1 MSREAKNMKQRLLML
16 MLVVAVAA
24 LCVPPVFAQATGT
37 VKGVCKDMEGK
48 PIAGANLEWVNTDNG
63 RKYNLKTNKKGE
75 YFSLGIEI
83 GKYKVT
89 LTQDGKQLDS
99 VNNFPVGGDEVTL
112 DFDLKKS
119 QVEAAQQKGIT
130 PEQLKQMQEQQAK
143 AAKETNTVKVL
154 NEKLAVANQAMQTGD
169 FETAVNTLNEATQ
182 MDPTRDLLWARLG
195 DAHLSSAPKQTD
207 AAEKAKRYTDA
218 VSDYQ
223 KAIDLKK
230 KVMETSPKPDDAKY
244 LAAYYNNLG
253 QAEARTGQLEESV
266 KAYDQAAALNPPGA
280 AQYYYNQGAVLTNS
294 GKVDEANT
302 AFDKS
307 IAADPTKAEA
317 YYQKGVNLINKAT
330 TDPKTGKVI
339 PAPGTA
345 EALNKYLELQPTGQF
360 AEGAKGMLQYIG
372 SSIETSYG
380 SSKKKPTKK

>member
-1 MSREAKNMKQRLLML
+1 MKQRLLM
-16 MLVVAVAA
+16 VIVAVAVVA

-37 VKGVCKDMEGK
+37 VKGVCKEIDGK
-48 PIAGANLEWVNTDNG
+48 PIVGANIEWANTDNG
-63 RKYNLKTNKKGE
+63 RKYNLKTNNKGE
-75 YFSLGIEI
+75 YFSLGIEP

-89 LTQDGKQLDS
+89 LTKDGKQLDQVS
-99 VNNFPVGGDEVTL
+99 NFPVGADEAVL
-112 DFDLKKS
+112 DFDMKKS
-119 QVEAAQQKGIT
+119 QAEAAQQKGISA
-130 PEQLKQMQEQQAK
+130 EQLKQMQEAQAK
-143 AAKETNTVKVL
+143 NAKEVNTVKAL
-154 NEKLAVANQAMQTGD
+154 NEKLAAANTAMQTGD
-169 FETAVNTLNEATQ
+169 FEAAVNSLNEATQ

-207 AAEKAKRYTDA
+207 SAEKAKRYGDA
-218 VSDYQ
+218 VTDYQ
-223 KAIDLKK
+223 KAVDLKK
-230 KVMETSPKPDDAKY
+230 QTMATSQKPDDAKV

-253 QAEARTGQLEESV
+253 QAEAKTGQLDESV
-266 KAYDQAAALNPPGA
+266 KAYDQAAQLNPPGA

-294 GKVDEANT
+294 GKVDEANA
-302 AFDKS
+302 AFDKA
-307 IAADPTKAEA
+307 IAADPTKADA

-360 AEGAKGMLQYIG
+360 ADGAKGMLQYIG

-380 SSKKKPTKK
+380 TKKKATTTKK

>member
-1 MSREAKNMKQRLLML
+1 MKQRLLML
-16 MLVVAVAA
+16 MLVVVVAA

-48 PIAGANLEWVNTDNG
+48 PIVGANLEWSNTDNG

-89 LTQDGKQLDS
+89 LTQDAKQLDQ

-143 AAKETNTVKVL
+143 AAKETNTVKAL

-207 AAEKAKRYTDA
+207 PAEKAKRYSDA

-223 KAIDLKK
+223 KAVDLKK
-230 KVMETSPKPDDAKY
+230 QSMAASPKPDDAKN

-253 QAEARTGQLEESV
+253 QAEARTGQLDESV
-266 KAYDQAAALNPPGA
+266 KAYDQAATINPPGA

-294 GKVDEANT
+294 GKVDEANA

-307 IAADPTKAEA
+307 IAADPNKAEA

-380 SSKKKPTKK
+380 SKKKAPTKK

>member
-1 MSREAKNMKQRLLML
+1 MKQRLLML
-16 MLVVAVAA
+16 MLVVMVAA
-24 LCVPPVFAQATGT
+24 LCVSPVFAQATGT

-48 PIAGANLEWVNTDNG
+48 PIVGANLEWSNADNG

-89 LTQDGKQLDS
+89 LTQDGKQLDQ

-143 AAKETNTVKVL
+143 AAKETNTVKAL

-207 AAEKAKRYTDA
+207 PAEKAKRYSDA

-223 KAIDLKK
+223 KAVDLKK
-230 KVMETSPKPDDAKY
+230 QSMAASPKPDDAKN

-253 QAEARTGQLEESV
+253 QAEARTGQLDESV
-266 KAYDQAAALNPPGA
+266 KAYDQAATLNPPGA

-294 GKVDEANT
+294 GKVDEANA

-307 IAADPTKAEA
+307 IAADPNKAEA

-380 SSKKKPTKK
+380 SKKKAPTKK